1 MLPDLGKEYC
11 RIHAFGERM
20 YNRNIAKELG
30 KFILDI
36 CVCVCVCVCMYII
49 LQQNNFIA
57 QKTE

>member
-11 RIHAFGERM
+11 RIHAFGGRM
-20 YNRNIAKELG
+20 YNRNTAKELG

-36 CVCVCVCVCMYII
+36 SVCVGVCVCII